1 VTAID
6 RHRRRTPV
14 LPAARSGGAARWRAC
29 YGNIGTSLGGDG
41 FPSGRARPRA
51 ESNSVRRVASCG
63 AWQWLRCSR
72 GVTQES
78 CMIDY
83 SKTGS
88 FQIGLP
94 KDLVSESRRQP
105 KPKDDELKVEAWRSS
120 WFSKVS
126 EMLVGKD

>member
-1 VTAID
+1 
-6 RHRRRTPV
+6 
-14 LPAARSGGAARWRAC
+14 
-29 YGNIGTSLGGDG
+29 
-41 FPSGRARPRA
+41 
-51 ESNSVRRVASCG
+51 
-63 AWQWLRCSR
+63 
-72 GVTQES
+72 
-78 CMIDY
+78 MIDY